1 MWLSSERD
9 GLRVGRRGSWGRGT
23 STECYR
29 DTEERHA
36 EGIGTRDVISD
47 CGMWEACRRQH
58 PSRTVSRG
66 SQRKEGAQGGSSQEQ
81 KGLEAVQGEDCKISL
96 KKHLQTASCVCV
108 CVYFCLLLSL
118 SFSHSSPSHFL
129 SSFCLIGPPFWSPPL
144 FFFLISLSTSTPTPI
159 GRISE
164 LD

>member
-47 CGMWEACRRQH
+47 CGMWEACRKQH
-58 PSRTVSRG
+58 PSRTVSGG
-66 SQRKEGAQGGSSQEQ
+66 SQRKEGAQWGSSQEQ
-81 KGLEAVQGEDCKISL
+81 KGLEMLYLLAVSMHSRL
-96 KKHLQTASCVCV
+96 KKDDKTKGMRQLPWSSLPSFPRNPTQRLPCTSHWPAFCRMNFLAARESRKHLK
-108 CVYFCLLLSL
+108 
-118 SFSHSSPSHFL
+118 
-129 SSFCLIGPPFWSPPL
+129 
-144 FFFLISLSTSTPTPI
+144 
-159 GRISE
+159 
-164 LD
+164 